1 MKVTKDD
8 FKICGR
14 HVEKDGTLYLS
25 FSAAYIEFKT
35 DASCVLARIRS
46 EYPKD
51 PVIEG
56 FIGVFVDGVYTKRIA
71 LDRLEAEYEIYKG
84 DKKEKIIR
92 IVRLSET
99 NFGKVGIIDVEADGY
114 IAPTPEKPFKMEVIG
129 DSITCGYGVEAAEA
143 TVPFSTSTE
152 NPILAYA
159 YLAAEDLD
167 ADLHLVSWSGNG
179 LISQWIPPER
189 DEAETTSPLMS
200 EVYKKTDI
208 AGYKYY
214 GLEVA
219 EDFDFSSFIP
229 QVVVINLGTNDFS
242 YTRGKADRVAAYKA
256 AYKDLLAVIRAH
268 RPDAHIFCTL
278 GVMGQDLDAT
288 VAELVAES
296 GDDKMH
302 FIEYA
307 EHMGETDRGSDWHP
321 CKACQRKMADLLVK
335 NIREVFS

>member
-1 MKVTKDD
+1 MKVTDSN

-14 HVEKDGTLYLS
+14 HVVVGDVLYLC

-35 DASCVLARIRS
+35 NSKCVRARIRS

-56 FIGVFVDGVYTKRIA
+56 FIGVFVDGVYTQRIA
-71 LDRLEAEYEIYKG
+71 LSEYEALYDIYTG
-84 DKKEKIIR
+84 DDTEKIIR

-99 NFGKVGIIDVEADGY
+99 NFGKVGIIDIEADGY
-114 IAPTPEKPFKMEVIG
+114 VEPTPKKPFKMEVIG
-129 DSITCGYGVEAAEA
+129 DSITCGYGVEAPEA
-143 TVPFSTSTE
+143 TVPFSTATE
-152 NPILAYA
+152 NPTLAYA
-159 YLAAEDLD
+159 YLAAEELD

-179 LISQWIPPER
+179 LISQWIPPEK
-189 DEAETTSPLMS
+189 DEPETTSPLMLK
-200 EVYKKTDI
+200 VYNKTDI

-214 GLEVA
+214 GQEEA
-219 EDFDFSSFIP
+219 QDFDFDSFVP

-242 YTRGKADRVAAYKA
+242 YTRGKADRVAAYKT
-256 AYKDLLAVIRAH
+256 AYKELLSCIRQH

-288 VAELVAES
+288 VAEIVAES
-296 GDDKMH
+296 GDEKMY
-302 FIEYA
+302 FVEYD

-321 CKACQRKMADLLVK
+321 CKACQKKMADLLVSVIK
-335 NIREVFS
+335 EKID